1 MGCNLS
7 QESVLHSLSIPY
19 TICKDWAEI
28 AQGSET
34 EYQSLL
40 EAVLSEWKLGLD
52 VNSLRVAQRLRR
64 ECPSISKKLKKAK
77 GNSLYMHYKKILRVN
92 LKSSDLLSFNDLKS
106 ENVQLASDLSSAEE
120 TIKKQNEDILL
131 LHQELFTFKQQCN
144 TQQIEIG
151 TQNAKN

>member
-1 MGCNLS
+1 MSLSKPITPHITVGPSVGCNLS

-64 ECPSISKKLKKAK
+64 ECPSISKKLKKKAK
-77 GNSLYMHYKKILRVN
+77 GNSLYALQQN
-92 LKSSDLLSFNDLKS
+92 PTSKS
-106 ENVQLASDLSSAEE
+106 
-120 TIKKQNEDILL
+120 
-131 LHQELFTFKQQCN
+131 
-144 TQQIEIG
+144 
-151 TQNAKN
+151 